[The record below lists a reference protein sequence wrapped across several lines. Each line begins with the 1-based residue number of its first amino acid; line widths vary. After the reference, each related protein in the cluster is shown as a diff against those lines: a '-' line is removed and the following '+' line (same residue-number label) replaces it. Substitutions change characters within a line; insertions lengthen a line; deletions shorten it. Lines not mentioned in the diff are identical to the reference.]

1 MREFKEEINAKI
13 NVGKLVC
20 VQENYFPIN
29 DKLCHQICLYYLID
43 IVTSDIPK
51 EGMFYGIEDKKV
63 KLEFHWISIDE
74 LNKYQV
80 YPTNVEEL
88 VKNINK
94 GVQHFIYKE

>member
-20 VQENYFPIN
+20 FQENYFPIS
-29 DKLCHQICLYYLID
+29 DKLCYQICLYYLID
-43 IVTSDIPK
+43 IVSSNIPK

-63 KLEFHWISIDE
+63 KLEFRWISIDE